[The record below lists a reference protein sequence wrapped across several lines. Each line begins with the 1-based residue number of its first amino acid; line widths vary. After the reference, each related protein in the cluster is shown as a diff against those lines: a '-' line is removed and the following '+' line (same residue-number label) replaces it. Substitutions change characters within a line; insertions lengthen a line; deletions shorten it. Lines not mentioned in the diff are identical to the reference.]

1 MAASYQVQ
9 ANSLLY
15 TVVDDC
21 TTTYWAVI
29 TGAVTDEIFGDF
41 FSPEFVVEISRNDLR
56 AKTTPNGLY
65 AVTGYPGQ
73 SFPQLNST
81 TYRVN
86 LILSAPGFRDNPLQ
100 VTIPQNAT
108 FPVTGQNIAMRRL
121 PVRIQGRV
129 VSDAT
134 RTPIAGALV
143 LSVDNAISPPAMPI
157 TVIRSPLYFAHADGI
172 PVQQVT
178 MTPFGGATLT
188 QDADAGA
195 QILNLTARNGL
206 TANSVI
212 RLANASQ
219 VVLEYGV
226 VDRLGPGA
234 ASQPGQVFLRNMLNR
249 TYGAGVSTSVQFVNA
264 TSVGATA
271 NLTTDA
277 DAGDG
282 VLLASQFLNGTTVE
296 LEPATLK
303 VEYHE
308 VGALSDSD
316 GYYGLDGIGRVS
328 EIFLQARQGTSEEIQ
343 DWFVEYDQAINIVD
357 FRL

>member
-1 MAASYQVQ
+1 
-9 ANSLLY
+9 
-15 TVVDDC
+15 VDDC
-21 TTTYWAVI
+21 TTTYWALI

-41 FSPEFVVEISRNDLR
+41 FSPEFVVEVSRKDLR

-81 TYRVN
+81 SYTVN

-100 VTIPQNAT
+100 VTIPQNAD
-108 FPVTGQNIAMRRL
+108 FPVTVQNVAMRRL

-134 RTPIAGALV
+134 RVPIAGALI
-143 LSVDNAISPPAMPI
+143 LSMENAISPPAMPI
-157 TVIRSPLYFAHADGI
+157 TIVRSPLYFAHANGS

-178 MTPFGGATLT
+178 MTLFGSATLT
-188 QDADAGA
+188 QNADAGA
-195 QILNLTARNGL
+195 QILNLTARSGL
-206 TANSVI
+206 TAHSVV

-219 VVLEYGV
+219 VVVEYGV
-226 VDRLGPGA
+226 VDHLGPLA
-234 ASQPGQVFLRNMLNR
+234 ANQPGQVFLRNVLNR
-249 TYGAGVSTSVQFVNA
+249 SYAAGVSTSVQFVNA
-264 TSVGATA
+264 TSIGAPA
-271 NLTTDA
+271 NLTMDA

-282 VLLASQFLNGTTVE
+282 VLLANQFLNGTTVE
-296 LEPATLK
+296 LEPATPK

-316 GYYGLDGIGRVS
+316 GYYRLDGMGRVS
-328 EIFLQARQGTSEEIQ
+328 EIFLQASQGTSKEIE